1 MMKAKK
7 RVTIKDVAAEA
18 GVSYQTV
25 SRVINNSHSVT
36 DETRLKV
43 LDVIEELNFR
53 PSLAARNLSSQR
65 TNIIGLIIPY
75 SADYLIRDPHL
86 LAQISG
92 IDAEIN
98 ANDYNLLLSTAGN
111 FEDGIKAYNRFLTQK
126 VADGAIV
133 VETADSTA
141 GNDLL
146 AKQDDPYV
154 VIGYDIFNQKGY
166 MVHSDDHQGA
176 KEATLHLIEQG
187 HQRIGVINGP
197 ETGAIRSSEERL
209 LGYKIALES
218 VDIPFESELVVRG
231 DYTRPSGQRVTEQLL
246 SLDTPP
252 TAIFALND
260 RMAIGAIQ
268 TIQNHGLTVPQDIAV
283 IGFDDIPAAT
293 DFTPSLTTVRQ
304 PSRELGKTAAEL
316 LLKLIAG
323 KSVVNHEIVL
333 SAELIIRQSS

>member
-1 MMKAKK
+1 MMRAKK

-25 SRVINNSHSVT
+25 SRVINNSRRVT

-43 LDVIEELNFR
+43 MGVIEELNFR
-53 PSLAARNLSSQR
+53 PSFAARNLSSQR
-65 TNIIGLIIPY
+65 TNIIGLIVPY

-92 IDAEIN
+92 IDAEAN

-111 FEDGIKAYNRFLTQK
+111 SEDGIKAYNRFLTQK

-133 VETADSTA
+133 VETANSTT
-141 GNDLL
+141 GNDML

-154 VIGYDIFNQKGY
+154 VIGYDIFNSNGY
-166 MVHSDDHQGA
+166 MAHSDDHQGA

-197 ETGAIRSSEERL
+197 ATGAIRTSHGRL
-209 LGYKIALES
+209 SGYKVALEMAG
-218 VDIPFESELVVRG
+218 IPFEPELVVG
-231 DYTRPSGQRVTEQLL
+231 GNYTRLSGKRATEQLL
-246 SLDTPP
+246 ALDTPL

-268 TIQNHGLTVPQDIAV
+268 IIQKHGLTVPQDIAV
-283 IGFDDIPAAT
+283 VGFDDIPAAV

-304 PSRELGKTAAEL
+304 PSRALGKTAARL
-316 LLKLIAG
+316 LFKLIAG
-323 KSVVNHEIVL
+323 KSVENHEVVL
-333 SAELIIRQSS
+333 PTELIIRQSS

>member
-1 MMKAKK
+1 MITKK

-25 SRVINNSHSVT
+25 SRVINNSNRVT
-36 DETRLKV
+36 DETRQKV
-43 LDVIEELNFR
+43 TEVIEALNFR
-53 PSLAARNLSSQR
+53 PSLAARNLSSQL

-92 IDAEIN
+92 IDAECS

-111 FEDGIKAYNRFLTQK
+111 SASGMKAFNRFLTQK
-126 VADGAIV
+126 IADGAIV
-133 VETADSTA
+133 VETADSTT

-146 AKQDDPYV
+146 AKQDDPYI
-154 VIGYDIFNQKGY
+154 VIGYDIYNKNGY
-166 MVHSDDHQGA
+166 MVHSDDRQGA
-176 KEATLHLIEQG
+176 KEATLHLIERG
-187 HQRIGVINGP
+187 HQRIGLINGP
-197 ETGAIRSSEERL
+197 ASGAIRSTDERL

-218 VDIPFESELVVRG
+218 AGLSFETELVVRG
-231 DYTRPSGQRVTEQLL
+231 DYTRPSGQHATKQLL
-246 SLDTPP
+246 ALDTPP

-268 TIQNHGLTVPQDIAV
+268 TIQTHGLTVPQDIV
-283 IGFDDIPAAT
+283 VVGFDDIPAAA
-293 DFTPSLTTVRQ
+293 DFIPSLTTVSQ
-304 PSRELGKTAAEL
+304 PSRALGRTAAQI

-323 KSVVNHEIVL
+323 KPVKDHEVIL
-333 SAELIIRQSS
+333 PAKLIIRQSS